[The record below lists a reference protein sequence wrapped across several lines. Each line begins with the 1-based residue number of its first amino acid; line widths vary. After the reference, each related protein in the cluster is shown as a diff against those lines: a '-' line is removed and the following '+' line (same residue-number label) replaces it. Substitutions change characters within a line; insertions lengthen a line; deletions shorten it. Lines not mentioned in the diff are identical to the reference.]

1 MRYCTIC
8 YDERTDA
15 IVQSLVFGPGRC
27 SSLFATKPPVPPV
40 RAIGGCLSLFFGTRK
55 ALVHHHVEPFAKACL
70 GLPDRDAEAN
80 ELVAPLALANARIE
94 LATGEKIDGRRLLG
108 EHASSRLSSAAQR

>member
-1 MRYCTIC
+1 LPQSRRSRPC
-8 YDERTDA
+8 ERSADVSA
-15 IVQSLVFGPGRC
+15 C
-27 SSLFATKPPVPPV
+27 S
-40 RAIGGCLSLFFGTRK
+40 FGTRK

-108 EHASSRLSSAAQR
+108 EHASSRLSSAAQL

>member
-1 MRYCTIC
+1 MS
-8 YDERTDA
+8 
-15 IVQSLVFGPGRC
+15 Q
-27 SSLFATKPPVPPV
+27 PVLLA
-40 RAIGGCLSLFFGTRK
+40 REKRWFTTTS
-55 ALVHHHVEPFAKACL
+55 EPFAKACL